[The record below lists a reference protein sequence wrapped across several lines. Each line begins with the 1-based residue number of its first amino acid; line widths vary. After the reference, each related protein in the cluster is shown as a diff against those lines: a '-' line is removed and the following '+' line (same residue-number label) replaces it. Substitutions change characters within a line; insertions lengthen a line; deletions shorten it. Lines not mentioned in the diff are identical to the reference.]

1 MHQNL
6 QHHEAVSIRPMV
18 NLLVIT
24 NLERTHDMLG
34 LDLFNEIEILFT
46 IYMSTE

>member
-1 MHQNL
+1 
-6 QHHEAVSIRPMV
+6 MV
-18 NLLVIT
+18 NLLAIID
-24 NLERTHDMLG
+24 LEGTHDMLG